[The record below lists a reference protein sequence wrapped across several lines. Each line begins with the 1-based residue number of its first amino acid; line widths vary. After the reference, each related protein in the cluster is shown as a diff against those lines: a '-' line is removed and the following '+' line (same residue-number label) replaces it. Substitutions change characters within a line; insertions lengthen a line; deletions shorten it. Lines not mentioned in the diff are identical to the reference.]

1 MLSIGLLVRQS
12 YPSMEIKDSE
22 AGWIEEEDWCNVGGH
37 GDDNKE
43 QERERQKDGR
53 LVEMMKPMMIMVLR
67 LQSESPLL
75 AHLLGLS
82 ESCGFAL

>member
-1 MLSIGLLVRQS
+1 
-12 YPSMEIKDSE
+12 MEIKDSE
-22 AGWIEEEDWCNVGGH
+22 AGWMEEEDWCNVGGH

-53 LVEMMKPMMIMVLR
+53 LVEMAKPMMTVLR
-67 LQSESPLL
+67 LQSESPL